1 MSNSLCNKSK
11 YQITVV
17 GMGYVGL
24 SVAVM
29 LAQRH
34 EITAVDILLEKVEKI
49 NNRISPV
56 KDDELQYYFQN
67 VPLSLTAVQTGKN
80 TYKNADYIFIA
91 VPTNYDQLSNS
102 FDTSIIESVVEDA
115 LEERTGACIVIKS
128 TVPIGYTEA
137 LRKKYK
143 YSRIL
148 FCPEFIRESKAL
160 YDNLYPSRI
169 VVGVDMQD
177 SSLVCKADILGEIL
191 KKGAIKENIQ
201 VLFVSY
207 AEAEAIK
214 LFSNTYLAMRIS
226 FFNELDT
233 YAEQKGLN
241 TKSIIEGVCLDPRI
255 GQYYNNP
262 SFGYGGYCLTKDTKQ
277 LLADYGAI
285 PQSITQATIESNKLR
300 KNYIINQIKQVL
312 NDKYFS
318 KAGMRNCK
326 DIVIGIY
333 RLTMKCNS
341 DNYRQSAIWEIIE
354 ALEKE
359 NYSIIVYE
367 PMCDEQLAYKL
378 AITKNIISFKKRC
391 NIILANRYDDELY
404 DVLEKVYTRD
414 IFGRD

>member
-214 LFSNTYLAMRIS
+214 LFSNHT
-226 FFNELDT
+226 
-233 YAEQKGLN
+233 
-241 TKSIIEGVCLDPRI
+241 
-255 GQYYNNP
+255 
-262 SFGYGGYCLTKDTKQ
+262 
-277 LLADYGAI
+277 
-285 PQSITQATIESNKLR
+285 
-300 KNYIINQIKQVL
+300 
-312 NDKYFS
+312 
-318 KAGMRNCK
+318 
-326 DIVIGIY
+326 
-333 RLTMKCNS
+333 
-341 DNYRQSAIWEIIE
+341 
-354 ALEKE
+354 
-359 NYSIIVYE
+359 
-367 PMCDEQLAYKL
+367 
-378 AITKNIISFKKRC
+378 
-391 NIILANRYDDELY
+391 
-404 DVLEKVYTRD
+404 
-414 IFGRD
+414 